1 MRCPKGETLS
11 AYLDGELDKRTEPK
25 VKRHRIGCERGA
37 KTIQI
42 LKQAGE
48 VLAKGQGDFLGGSPK
63 AGANCLEDDVIGAY
77 AEGSLKSQDALT
89 VEEHISSCSQCLRK
103 FASVSEMLSTAVEE
117 VAAEVP
123 SPLLEKA
130 KGLVRPPRTK
140 LFELAISLK
149 GSALRVVSTTVD
161 ALQLLGSGLADTM
174 KPVPVR
180 EAQRAGQSGA
190 KVEGVIIHQKEGG
203 MDFRFEVVNMGEER
217 CRVRLILR
225 DVHSLVPKAGLRVSL
240 WEGKRILQSQPTS
253 DKGEVIMENVAVGN
267 YLVRVT
273 DIREWEIPLS
283 LIREKAAS

>member
-25 VKRHRIGCERGA
+25 VKKHLIGCERCS
-37 KTIQI
+37 KTLEI

-48 VLAKGQGDFLGGSPK
+48 VLAKGHGDFLGGDPK
-63 AGANCLEDDVIGAY
+63 ADTNCPEDDVIGAY
-77 AEGSLKSQDALT
+77 AEGSLKSQEALR
-89 VEEHISSCSQCLRK
+89 VEEHISSCSQCSRK
-103 FASVSEMLSTAVEE
+103 FASVSEMLSATVEK
-117 VAAEVP
+117 VATEVP
-123 SPLLEKA
+123 SPLLERA

-180 EAQRAGQSGA
+180 DVQRAGESGA
-190 KVEGVIIHQKEGG
+190 KVEGVIIQQKEGG
-203 MDFRFEVVNMGEER
+203 MDFQFEVVNVGEER

-240 WEGKRILQSQPTS
+240 CEGKRILQSQPTGNQ
-253 DKGEVIMENVAVGN
+253 GEVIMEDVAVGAVG
-267 YLVRVT
+267 LLGRRC
-273 DIREWEIPLS
+273 D
-283 LIREKAAS
+283 